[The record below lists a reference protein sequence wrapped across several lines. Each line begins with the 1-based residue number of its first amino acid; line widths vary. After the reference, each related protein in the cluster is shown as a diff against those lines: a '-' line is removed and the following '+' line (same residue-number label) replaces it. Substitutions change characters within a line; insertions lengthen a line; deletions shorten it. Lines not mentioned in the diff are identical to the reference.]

1 MMQPTPKDVKWMD
14 AAAISWADMRVL
26 AVDAHAGYGGG
37 NCPKY
42 SSGYEAGHELS
53 PASLQNAADSRLRAF
68 GDYLITLG
76 ERLRESVPLTEGDL
90 DVIAVHVGATFG
102 GRFTEVRPHVK
113 HGQTDLAGWN
123 PDALAIIHIESVH
136 PGAMGPGGSVYGL
149 PASIVLRDLVAR
161 LNKHM
166 NFSSPVGIERT
177 NPAVLSVVAL

>member
-1 MMQPTPKDVKWMD
+1 MQPTPKDVKWMD
-14 AAAISWADMRVL
+14 ESEMSW
-26 AVDAHAGYGGG
+26 
-37 NCPKY
+37 
-42 SSGYEAGHELS
+42 HELIDLALDAEIRFWCLRDRS
-53 PASLQNAADSRLRAF
+53 AREVRAF
-68 GDYLITLG
+68 GDYLNTLG

-149 PASIVLRDLVAR
+149 PASMVLRDLVAR

-166 NFSSPVGIERT
+166 YFSSPVGIERT